1 MMCSSVN
8 EFKHSAF
15 FKKYVDNIRKNAK
28 GPMNKKI
35 LPYEV
40 RSELSND
47 MGDLGLIPF
56 NALEDAYSE
65 ERELQEL
72 LKFKDLYKE
81 KI

>member
-1 MMCSSVN
+1 MQRDQWI
-8 EFKHSAF
+8 
-15 FKKYVDNIRKNAK
+15 KKFYR
-28 GPMNKKI
+28 KI

-47 MGDLGLIPF
+47 MEDLGLIPF

-72 LKFKDLYKE
+72 LKFKDLYKG

>member
-1 MMCSSVN
+1 
-8 EFKHSAF
+8 
-15 FKKYVDNIRKNAK
+15 
-28 GPMNKKI
+28 MNKKI

-47 MGDLGLIPF
+47 MEDLGLIPF

-72 LKFKDLYKE
+72 LKFKDLYKG